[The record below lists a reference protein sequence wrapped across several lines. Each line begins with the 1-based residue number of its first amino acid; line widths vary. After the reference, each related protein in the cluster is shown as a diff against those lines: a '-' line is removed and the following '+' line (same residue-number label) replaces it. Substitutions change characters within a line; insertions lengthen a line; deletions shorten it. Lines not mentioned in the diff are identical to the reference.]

1 MTQDEFIRLVNGK
14 PWANRACAFDALDCW
29 GLVVLYYR
37 NVLGLELHHMPG
49 YEADSNFVTCYEQE
63 VTAWRSVPAPVTGC
77 IAVFY
82 RGQVP
87 AHIGVMVNPVKCLH
101 SRGEL
106 GFVRQDSPRA
116 LLKVYEKVEY
126 LVHGSI

>member
-14 PWANRACAFDALDCW
+14 PWANRACTFDALDCW
-29 GLVVLYYR
+29 GMVVLYYR
-37 NVLGLELHHMPG
+37 HVLGLELHHMPG
-49 YEADSNFVTCYEQE
+49 YESDSDFLTCYEQG
-63 VTAWRSVPAPVTGC
+63 VTAWRPVPAPLTGC

-82 RGQVP
+82 RGRVP
-87 AHIGVMVNPVKCLH
+87 AHIGVMVSPVKCLH
-101 SRGEL
+101 SRGEF